1 MTSEETSVNS
11 MLPSGPLLP
20 WWLVLIQGIVLL
32 IIGGYLLTSPYQT
45 LLVLVWFVGAYWLIS
60 GIFALISLAVDSSNM
75 GWKILMGILGIIA
88 GTLILIYPYYSTI
101 LLPTML
107 IIFIGVWGLI
117 IGVITLLHAMKGG
130 GWGEGILGFLA
141 IIFGILLLANPL
153 IGAALLPYVLGIFA
167 IIGGIGAIISAFM
180 FRPKT

>member
-1 MTSEETSVNS
+1 MI
-11 MLPSGPLLP
+11 PSGPLLP

-32 IIGGYLLTSPYQT
+32 ILGIYLLTTPYQT
-45 LLVLVWFVGAYWLIS
+45 LLVLVWFIGAYWLIS
-60 GIFALISLAVDSSNM
+60 GIFALISLAVDQSNM
-75 GWKILMGILGIIA
+75 GGKILVGILGIIA

-117 IGVITLLHAMKGG
+117 IGFITLFHSMKGG
-130 GWGEGILGFLA
+130 GWGEAILGILA
-141 IIFGILLLANPL
+141 IIFGIALLANPL

-167 IIGGIGAIISAFM
+167 VIGGIGAIISAFM
-180 FRPKT
+180 LRPKT